1 MIHLPFERR
10 GPHGESIKGDIRVPE
25 GPPPSA
31 AVVVV
36 HGFKGFKDW
45 AFFPY
50 LAREIA
56 AAGFSVVSFNFSR
69 NGIGAHPEE
78 FTELEAFAQNTYSR
92 ELDELG
98 WVLDATASGDLLPWT
113 PEAIGLVGH
122 SRGGAQAALA
132 ASEDA
137 RVRALVTWAAVAN
150 LDRWTEETR
159 REWRA
164 SGRVYV
170 LNGRTGQQMPLD
182 VTLLED
188 YEANAARLDV
198 TARAG
203 AVVVPWLIVHG
214 EDDLTVS
221 PADAETL
228 VGAARA
234 ARLRRVPGA
243 GHTFEVGH
251 PFKGPSPQLEEAT
264 GATVRH
270 LRTHLG
276 RD

>member
-10 GPHGESIKGDIRVPE
+10 GPHGEAIRGDIRVPE
-25 GPPPSA
+25 GPPPTA

-45 AFFPY
+45 GFFPHLTRE
-50 LAREIA
+50 LAS
-56 AAGFSVVSFNFSR
+56 AGFSVVSFNFSR
-69 NGIGAHPEE
+69 NGIGDQPED
-78 FTELEAFAQNTYSR
+78 FTELEAFAKNTFSR
-92 ELDELG
+92 ELDELR
-98 WVLDATASGDLLPWT
+98 WILDETSSEDFLPRR
-113 PEAIGLVGH
+113 PEAVGMVGH
-122 SRGGAQAALA
+122 SRGGAQAVLA
-132 ASEDA
+132 ASEDPG
-137 RVRALVTWAAVAN
+137 VGALVTWAAVAN

-159 REWRA
+159 NEWRA

-188 YEANAARLDV
+188 YEANAERLDV

-203 AVVVPWLIVHG
+203 AVVAPWLIVHG
-214 EDDLTVS
+214 DDDLTVS
-221 PADAETL
+221 PADAEIL
-228 VGAARA
+228 VGEAEK
-234 ARLRRVPGA
+234 ARLHRVPGA

-251 PFKGPSPQLEEAT
+251 PFKGPSPQLDDAIA
-264 GATVRH
+264 ATVRH